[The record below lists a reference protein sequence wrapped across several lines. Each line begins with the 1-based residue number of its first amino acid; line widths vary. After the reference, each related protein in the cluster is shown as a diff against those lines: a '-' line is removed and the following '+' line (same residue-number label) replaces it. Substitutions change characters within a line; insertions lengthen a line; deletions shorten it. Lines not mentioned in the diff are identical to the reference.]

1 MDCHFLLQRIVE
13 WVAISFS
20 RGSFW
25 PRGQTQASCI
35 AGRFFIFW
43 ITREAPSIQMWREK
57 ANASLCASAQKQAE
71 TSPTVVANIWVFQ
84 ESLWRSNDILLRR
97 VGSGGDNMEG
107 GKENSSQSED
117 CVRDC
122 PLGACLCFLSIPSC
136 CTPGHWFLP
145 PAGLVA
151 AKPHSQRDASAL
163 KEDLTYAWRSTLTYV
178 YLRVVINS
186 HCNQKGHGVRS
197 LALPFSCVTRTSF
210 STSLISFF
218 PLQCSCLENPRDR
231 GACWAAVYRVTQSD
245 TTEAT

>member
-57 ANASLCASAQKQAE
+57 ATPLYVPVPRNKQKPHPQWWPTSEFFRSLFEEAM
-71 TSPTVVANIWVFQ
+71 V
-84 ESLWRSNDILLRR
+84 RRR

-163 KEDLTYAWRSTLTYV
+163 EEDLTYAWRSTLTYV